1 MVHWCQQYH
10 GITIE
15 ANMRSIDIWRDKVPS
30 AACVFLISMLQRAM
44 EVSGVHMAN
53 SRAERLP
60 SQEYVFASIRSGR
73 ASRSIP

>member
-1 MVHWCQQYH
+1 
-10 GITIE
+10 
-15 ANMRSIDIWRDKVPS
+15 MRSIDIWRDKVPS

-60 SQEYVFASIRSGR
+60 SQGYVCLPQHALAELLVAFRK
-73 ASRSIP
+73 